1 MLNEKYLIGDS
12 AALRKQFQSEK
23 EPMGPYIYIPMDC
36 GLTDGKLN
44 RLISGYKKSGYSGIV
59 PFTDKNST
67 VKAYSDEYYE
77 IYDTIYSEAKAN
89 QLKLGYLDDSY
100 VMKEYIGKQ
109 EDKNSVI
116 CKILTKY
123 EYSCTEG
130 EKIKINLHKMGKMMS
145 LVAVND
151 LDLSITDLRKYAH
164 DGILEW
170 QVPDGNWN
178 IEEYVCDTDNEAH
191 VINMLD
197 YDVSLEYIRST
208 FGSLVEKYSDELSC
222 GFTTFMYRNVM
233 FSGKNR
239 RMWDDSFNER
249 FEEEYGFDPSPYYTL
264 MFRDFGGSARRYK
277 CMLMSCRASL
287 LTEGYL
293 RAVSYYC
300 KAHNVFCTGFP
311 AESKAAACSW
321 LFGDGQLLHR
331 HASAPGVSMPF
342 AYLYGLNGIRVA
354 TGAADE
360 MGCDTV
366 TADLFKYYMSLTRD
380 IIYRETMN
388 VLVRGVNLIF
398 AHLGEDRTKEN
409 TDIVENESPV
419 WGTIFSKGDDLTEY
433 ASFVTRVQTM
443 LRGGEHI
450 SEAAILY
457 PIHSLHSLVYL
468 YQSEVPGFEYPS
480 TPENADYMELMN
492 NFLNYVGIDATFI
505 HPNMIFKH
513 AFTENGMLYVSCGEN
528 VMKFKLLI
536 LPSMSIISL
545 KALRV
550 IKKFYDEGGKI
561 IATDNL
567 PTSACECAEIFNTV
581 DEAIDTES
589 TEDKEVRETIKYIFG
604 NDVLDNNLYK
614 MYYKTENEKGGVAYY
629 FPSNK
634 RSVDGTESVSADI
647 LYQATENFGIA
658 PDVYID
664 NMPRREFRGI
674 VNYHLPAFLKVGVD
688 KCLASACSINYLH
701 KKYAGCDIYYFTNTM
716 GEEYSGNILLRGL
729 LSPEEWNPYNGKIRK
744 LPSRLVKFRG
754 ETYTLIECSIGAS
767 SSTFIVS
774 PIQRTSRELNRDLTE
789 VEEVED
795 YYPKKKY

>member
-12 AALRKQFQSEK
+12 SALRKQFQSEK

-67 VKAYSDEYYE
+67 VKAYSEEYYE

-109 EDKNSVI
+109 EDKKDVI

-151 LDLSITDLRKYAH
+151 LDLSIQDLREYAH
-164 DGILEW
+164 DGVLEW

-178 IEEYVCDTDNEAH
+178 IEEYICDVDNDAH

-208 FGSLVEKYSDELSC
+208 FGQLVEKYSDELSC

-277 CMLMSCRASL
+277 CMLMSCRASM

-331 HASAPGVSMPF
+331 HASAPGISMPF

-388 VLVRGVNLIF
+388 VFVRGVNLIF

-409 TDIVENESPV
+409 TDIVENEAPV

-513 AFTENGMLYVSCGEN
+513 AFTENGVLYVSCGEN

-581 DEAIDTES
+581 DEAIDKES
-589 TEDKEVRETIKYIFG
+589 EEDKEVCDIIKYIFG

-716 GEEYSGNILLRGL
+716 GEEYSGNILLRGM

-754 ETYTLIECSIGAS
+754 ETYTCIECSIGAS

-774 PIQRTSRELNRDLTE
+774 PMQRTAREINRDLTE